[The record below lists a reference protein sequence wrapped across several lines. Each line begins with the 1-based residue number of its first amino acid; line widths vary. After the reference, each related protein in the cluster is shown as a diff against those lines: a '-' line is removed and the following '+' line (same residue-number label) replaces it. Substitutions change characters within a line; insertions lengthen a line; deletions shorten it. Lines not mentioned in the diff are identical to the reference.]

1 MRCPHL
7 KILGLRNALT
17 PCVYFSAGIN
27 VTIMKTSTKSL
38 ASTSSIN
45 NSESFKAHGLGLE
58 LVKPTWAPL
67 TLTEIN
73 NVLHHFTQLGSAREI
88 VWHSPRPFSSGALVA
103 TANKPVFIK
112 RHHHSVRDA
121 SGLHEEHRFISHLQA
136 ACLPVP
142 EVLRDDS
149 GSSVVAHGE
158 WTYEV
163 HAQAAGVDLYR
174 DTLSWSPFFSTAHA
188 QAAGC
193 ALAQLHLAA
202 VGYQAPERQS
212 KVLVSSTTLLKSAD
226 LIESITQFIN
236 LRPALAKYLAKRQW
250 HAEISRDL
258 MPAHTKL
265 KPFIKAL
272 PPLWTHN
279 DWHASNLLWSDA
291 SDTAG
296 VASIIDFGLSNKT
309 FALYDLATAI
319 ERNVI
324 EWLVLPSESD
334 DLVHFD
340 LLDALLEGYTS
351 IRPLSALEIKALP
364 LLLPLVHIEFAL
376 SEVLYF
382 NSVAPSPENI
392 ELAYDGYFLG
402 HLKWFK
408 TAAGQ
413 HLLNHLKQRCLSI

>member
-1 MRCPHL
+1 MTIT
-7 KILGLRNALT
+7 KNNAK
-17 PCVYFSAGIN
+17 PCAWQ
-27 VTIMKTSTKSL
+27 
-38 ASTSSIN
+38 SSIN
-45 NSESFKAHGLGLE
+45 GSESFKAHGLGIE
-58 LVKPTWAPL
+58 LVEPTWAPL

-73 NVLHHFTQLGSAREI
+73 HVLRRFTQLGSAQKI
-88 VWHSPRPFSSGALVA
+88 IWHSPRPFSSGALVA
-103 TANKPVFIK
+103 TANESIFIK
-112 RHHHSVRDA
+112 RHHHSVRDVP
-121 SGLHEEHRFISHLQA
+121 GLLEEHRFISHLHA

-149 GSSVVAHGE
+149 GASVIADGR

-174 DTLSWSPFFSTAHA
+174 DALSWSPFSSTAHA

-212 KVLVSSTTLLKSAD
+212 KVLVSSATLLKSDD
-226 LIESITQFIN
+226 LIKSLTQFIS
-236 LRPALAKYLAKRQW
+236 LRPALAKYLAQRQW
-250 HAEISRDL
+250 HAEVSRDL
-258 MPAHTKL
+258 VPAHAKL

-279 DWHASNLLWSDA
+279 DWHASNLLWSNA

-296 VASIIDFGLSNKT
+296 VVSLIDFGLSNKT

-324 EWLVLPSESD
+324 EWLALPSESD
-334 DLVHFD
+334 ELVHFD
-340 LLDALLEGYTS
+340 LLDALLDGYTS
-351 IRPLSALEIKALP
+351 IRPLSTLEAKALP

-382 NSVAPSPENI
+382 NSVVQSPENI

-408 TAAGQ
+408 SAAGQ
-413 HLLNHLKQRCLSI
+413 HLLNHLKQRCS